1 MVIVC
6 PHPPDLTH
14 GTRGSRRASVGVG
27 ASAVNTDLMANRVY
41 VIELEAAAG
50 RRRDPRLPWVY
61 VGSSARSPE
70 QRFEQHLSGYK
81 ASRLP
86 KRFGLRLRP
95 DLYEDL
101 EPIKSKKAA
110 VAAEQERARELAGCG
125 FVAHSDGT
133 SFGRAERKRGRG
145 RGSDWG
151 SAEDGDWTE
160 WDRERLEPVIAH
172 LDAAIIELTQSAFA
186 PLDPERCAHLLYG
199 THAFW
204 IADYLDQS
212 DPPPSYGL
220 FPHVRLEVL
229 EARASEALLAVQ

>member
-1 MVIVC
+1 
-6 PHPPDLTH
+6 
-14 GTRGSRRASVGVG
+14 
-27 ASAVNTDLMANRVY
+27 MALNRVY
-41 VIELEAAAG
+41 VIELEAGAG

-86 KRFGLRLRP
+86 RRFGLRLRP

-101 EPIKSKKAA
+101 EPIRSKKAA
-110 VAAEQERARELAGCG
+110 VVAEQERARELAACG

-133 SFGRAERKRGRG
+133 SFGLATRARGKGRG
-145 RGSDWG
+145 RGTDWG
-151 SAEDGDWTE
+151 GVEDGAWTE
-160 WDRERLEPVIAH
+160 WDRERIEPVIGH
-172 LDAAIIELTQSAFA
+172 LDAAIAELTESAFA
-186 PLDPERCAHLLYG
+186 PLDPDRCAQLLYG

-204 IADYLDQS
+204 VADFLDQD

-220 FPHVRLEVL
+220 FPHVRLDVL
-229 EARASEALLAVQ
+229 RERAEQLARPPG

>member
-1 MVIVC
+1 M
-6 PHPPDLTH
+6 P
-14 GTRGSRRASVGVG
+14 
-27 ASAVNTDLMANRVY
+27 NRVY

-50 RRRDPRLPWVY
+50 RRRDPRLPWLY
-61 VGSSARSPE
+61 VGSSARSPRE
-70 QRFEQHLSGYK
+70 RFEQHLSGYK

-101 EPIKSKKAA
+101 GPIRAKKAA
-110 VAAEQERARELAGCG
+110 IEAEQERAAELSACG
-125 FVAHSDGT
+125 FVAHSDGH
-133 SFGRAERKRGRG
+133 SYGREGRKGGRG

-151 SAEDGDWTE
+151 GADDGAWTE
-160 WDRERLEPVIAH
+160 WDRARLEPVIGH
-172 LDAAIIELTQSAFA
+172 LDAAIAELAQSAFT
-186 PLDPERCAHLLYG
+186 PLDAERCAHLLYG

-204 IADYLDQS
+204 VADYLDQD

-229 EARASEALLAVQ
+229 ERRAAEVGVATGVAG